1 VGQSQI
7 FLAENEDVTIT
18 EYKNTSSCSKIV
30 AEGAS
35 GTLAVIAGPAIAKT
49 YNPEVLNDNVDD
61 VKQNFITQLV
71 NNYKA
76 FFYRLF
82 G

>member
-1 VGQSQI
+1 MGQSQI

-18 EYKNTSSCSKIV
+18 EYKDTSSCAKLV
-30 AEGAS
+30 AEDVS